1 MMTTWHV
8 YNMEYGAAPGTPR
21 TAPPAAG
28 APVTAP
34 ARGHSQPRRWHQ
46 RVAG

>member
-8 YNMEYGAAPGTPR
+8 YNMEYGAAPETPR
-21 TAPPAAG
+21 TPPAA

>member
-8 YNMEYGAAPGTPR
+8 YNMEYGAAPETPR
-21 TAPPAAG
+21 PPPTA

>member
-8 YNMEYGAAPGTPR
+8 YNMEYGAAPETPR
-21 TAPPAAG
+21 TPPPAA